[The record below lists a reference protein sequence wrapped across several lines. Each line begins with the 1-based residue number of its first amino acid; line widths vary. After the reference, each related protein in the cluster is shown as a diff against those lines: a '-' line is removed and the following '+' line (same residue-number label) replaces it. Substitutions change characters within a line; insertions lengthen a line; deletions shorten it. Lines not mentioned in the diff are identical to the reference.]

1 MCVRSTTIYGELMI
15 NGNLIYSKQKWMH
28 LFYIYRGELC
38 EMFLSVIQLIQHSRV
53 KFKWEGDND
62 EWISWDYIIRNAAS
76 VNYYLRNLSPFST
89 RGIVPLLCNVK
100 RISNPN
106 SFSKKNWILHYAVE
120 NYALT
125 IHGETEFI

>member
-1 MCVRSTTIYGELMI
+1 MCVRNKTISGELMI

-100 RISNPN
+100 KFLVIITLV
-106 SFSKKNWILHYAVE
+106 KKLDITLCCIKLRAAE
-120 NYALT
+120 
-125 IHGETEFI
+125 

>member
-1 MCVRSTTIYGELMI
+1 MCVQHTTIYGELMI

-100 RISNPN
+100 KFLILITLV
-106 SFSKKNWILHYAVE
+106 KKKLDITLCCRKLRAR
-120 NYALT
+120 
-125 IHGETEFI
+125 IHGETQFI